1 VNTDEDVKIDDRH
14 RAALGDRVKPK
25 ERYAVETPNDGVIV
39 LRRMVISQAKLPKV
53 KLERR
58 KGRTLLVSN
67 RTVTQ
72 ADVQR
77 VLEAFP

>member
-1 VNTDEDVKIDDRH
+1 MQSDAVTIDNRR

-25 ERYAVETPNDGVIV
+25 ERYAVENPDDGVIV
-39 LRRMVISQAKLPKV
+39 MRRLVVQTPRAPKV

-58 KGRTLLVSN
+58 KGRTLLVSDRPLN
-67 RTVTQ
+67 L

-77 VLEAFP
+77 VMDTFP